1 MLPNLIMKTANLKV
15 QNKKRE
21 VTIDTEEIERI
32 MGGYF
37 VQFLANKLEH
47 QNERATFCHEI

>member
-47 QNERATFCHEI
+47 QNERATFCREI